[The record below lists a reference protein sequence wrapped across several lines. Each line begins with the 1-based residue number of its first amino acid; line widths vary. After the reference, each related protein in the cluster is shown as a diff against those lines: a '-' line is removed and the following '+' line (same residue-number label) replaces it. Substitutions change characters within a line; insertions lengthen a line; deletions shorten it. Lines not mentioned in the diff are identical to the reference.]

1 MATYDFS
8 IKSVLGYLE
17 QNGRE
22 KKKNMLREGQ
32 AGSTALRAKYGSF
45 FYLPLGKGAKKKF

>member
-22 KKKNMLREGQ
+22 KKKNLLREGQ
-32 AGSTALRAKYGSF
+32 AG
-45 FYLPLGKGAKKKF
+45 

>member
-17 QNGRE
+17 NNGRE
-22 KKKNMLREGQ
+22 KKKNLSRVGQ
-32 AGSTALRAKYGSF
+32 VG
-45 FYLPLGKGAKKKF
+45 

>member
-17 QNGRE
+17 YNGRGGV
-22 KKKNMLREGQ
+22 LGRLLGREGQ
-32 AGSTALRAKYGSF
+32 IWDF
-45 FYLPLGKGAKKKF
+45 FKMSLH